1 MRKRIFKRKVYD
13 KMLEWK
19 RERNGSTAL
28 LLKGA
33 RRVGKSTVAKAFAE
47 NEYKSISL

>member
-19 RERNGSTAL
+19 RERNGSSFIQ
-28 LLKGA
+28 KN
-33 RRVGKSTVAKAFAE
+33 GKEVAEKCKNQFM
-47 NEYKSISL
+47 

>member
-19 RERNGSTAL
+19 RERNGKEVA
-28 LLKGA
+28 
-33 RRVGKSTVAKAFAE
+33 GKYEIPFM
-47 NEYKSISL
+47 

>member
-19 RERNGSTAL
+19 RERNDSSFIQIN
-28 LLKGA
+28 
-33 RRVGKSTVAKAFAE
+33 GKEVAEKCEIPFM
-47 NEYKSISL
+47 

>member
-19 RERNGSTAL
+19 LERNGSTAL
-28 LLKGA
+28 IDANIYDTLAINK
-33 RRVGKSTVAKAFAE
+33 
-47 NEYKSISL
+47 I